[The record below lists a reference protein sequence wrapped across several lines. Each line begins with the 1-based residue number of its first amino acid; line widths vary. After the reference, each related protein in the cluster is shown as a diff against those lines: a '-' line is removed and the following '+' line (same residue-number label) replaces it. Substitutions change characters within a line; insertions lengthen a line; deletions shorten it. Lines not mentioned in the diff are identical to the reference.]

1 MEQWYATG
9 KRKTAIARVFL
20 RPGKGEI
27 VVNGREPKNYFY
39 TDTNTQKI
47 EAPLDITGMKGKFS
61 LLITVS
67 GGGITAQAEAV
78 RHGIS
83 RALVN
88 YDGELRPVLKKEGF
102 LRRDERMKER
112 KKYGLKGARARF
124 QFSKR

>member
-9 KRKTAIARVFL
+9 KRKTAVARVFL

-27 VVNGREPKNYFY
+27 TVNGRTPKDYFY
-39 TDTNTQKI
+39 TDTNTKKI
-47 EAPLDITGMKGKFS
+47 DEPLDITGLKGRFS
-61 LLITVS
+61 LLVTVA
-67 GGGITAQAEAV
+67 GGGIAAQAEAV

-83 RALVN
+83 RVLVN
-88 YDGELRPVLKKEGF
+88 YNSELRPVLKKEGF
-102 LRRDERMKER
+102 LRRDARMKER

>member
-20 RPGKGEI
+20 RPGKGEV
-27 VVNGREPKNYFY
+27 VVNGKTLKEYFY
-39 TDTNTQKI
+39 TDSNVIKI
-47 EAPLDITGMKGKFS
+47 DAPLNITKTNGKFS
-61 LLITVS
+61 ILITVA
-67 GGGITAQAEAV
+67 GGGICAQAEAV

-83 RALVN
+83 RALVTYN
-88 YDGELRPVLKKEGF
+88 PEMRPALKKEGF
-102 LRRDERMKER
+102 LRRDERIKER

>member
-9 KRKTAIARVFL
+9 KRKTAVARVFL

-27 VVNGREPKNYFY
+27 TINGREPKNYFY
-39 TDTNTQKI
+39 TDSNTQKI
-47 EAPLDITGMKGKFS
+47 EEPLNVTGLSGKFS
-61 LLITVS
+61 LLVTVS
-67 GGGITAQAEAV
+67 GGGIAAQAEAV

-88 YDGELRPVLKKEGF
+88 YNSELRPVLKKEGF

>member
-9 KRKTAIARVFL
+9 KRKTAVARVFL
-20 RPGKGEI
+20 RPGKGEMTI
-27 VVNGREPKNYFY
+27 NGRTPKDYFY
-39 TDTNTQKI
+39 TDTNTQKVD
-47 EAPLDITGMKGKFS
+47 APLEITNLKGKFS
-61 LLITVS
+61 LLITVA
-67 GGGITAQAEAV
+67 GGGIAAQAEAV

-88 YDGELRPVLKKEGF
+88 YNGELRPVLKKEGF